1 MSHLDTHV
9 FICRQDNYGVLVHD
23 NKSGATASIDAPE
36 ATVIEQQL
44 MKRGWQLTHIFT
56 THHHG
61 DHVEGNLHLKKQFG
75 CAIIGPAAE
84 ADRIPGI
91 GQPVKGGD
99 TFKFAG
105 RDVHVI
111 ATPGHTKG
119 HIAYHIP
126 SEFSAFVGDTLFSLG
141 CGRVIEGTMEEMCT
155 SLATLRKLPPHTHLF
170 SGHEY
175 TEANARFALTV
186 EPGNRALRQR
196 AEMVSRQRANGE
208 FTVPSILS
216 DEIRTNPFL
225 RWDSPEIRALL
236 GMEQAS
242 DTEVFTEI
250 RKRKNAFK

>member
-9 FICRQDNYGVLVHD
+9 FICREDNYGVLVHD

-91 GQPVKGGD
+91 GQQVKGGD

-126 SEFSAFVGDTLFSLG
+126 SEFSAFVGDTLFPLG
-141 CGRVIEGTMEEMCT
+141 CGRVIEGTMEEMWT

-196 AEMVSRQRANGE
+196 AEMVGRQRVNGE

-225 RWDSPEIRALL
+225 RWESAEIRTLL

-242 DTEVFTEI
+242 DAEVFAEI